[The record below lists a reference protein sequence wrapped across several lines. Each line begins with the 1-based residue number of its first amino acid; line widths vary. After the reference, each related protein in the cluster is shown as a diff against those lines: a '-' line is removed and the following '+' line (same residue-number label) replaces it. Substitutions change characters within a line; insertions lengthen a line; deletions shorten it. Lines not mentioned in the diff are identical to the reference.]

1 MPEIMVSD
9 NERIFLW
16 VKRNRGVCSKIAR
29 KHGFTP
35 SFVRA
40 VLYGHCG
47 SADRV
52 VERSL
57 IKAGAGFVK
66 DRLENTVVV

>member
-1 MPEIMVSD
+1 MTQIAVSE

-16 VKRNRGVCSKIAR
+16 VKRNRGVCSRIAR
-29 KHGFTP
+29 ERGVTP

-47 SADRV
+47 STDRV
-52 VERSL
+52 IEKLL
-57 IKAGAGFVK
+57 IEAGAVFVK
-66 DRLENTVVV
+66 ARIEAVAA